1 MSGLIKSLSLDP
13 KSAQLKLF
21 YGSVYTFHKV
31 VSRYL
36 IKYFQIGLKSTE
48 LDYMEC
54 FSPKNAPK
62 ISTSFQMKYLANR
75 FSKIVTNIE
84 PIEGLDQIISE
95 IETYSTDDEVAAI
108 QTKNFDAFWREVS
121 ALRG

>member
-1 MSGLIKSLSLDP
+1 
-13 KSAQLKLF
+13 
-21 YGSVYTFHKV
+21 
-31 VSRYL
+31 
-36 IKYFQIGLKSTE
+36 
-48 LDYMEC
+48 MEC

-62 ISTSFQMKYLANR
+62 ISRSFQMKYLANR

-108 QTKNFDAFWREVS
+108 QTKNFDHFGEKY
-121 ALRG
+121 LR